1 MHRKLIEK
9 NYIYICKYFEWEEKI
24 KEEIINNSNDVL
36 VVEIECENC
45 KDKQSLM
52 VEIANK
58 LNFPSYFSY
67 NWDSLDECLNDLE
80 WIEFSSLIIV
90 LRDTEYLLA
99 NEIYN
104 LGYFY
109 DIISDSLIEWNEGR
123 NCNDYKTL
131 SKIYCVLSTVENLNL
146 LEKELKKCDI
156 QKYI

>member
-52 VEIANK
+52 TEMANK

-67 NWDSLDECLNDLE
+67 NWDSFDECLNDLE
-80 WIEFSSLIIV
+80 WIEFSNLIIV
-90 LRDTEYLLA
+90 LKDTEYLLV
-99 NEIYN
+99 NEIDN
-104 LGYFY
+104 LGCFY
-109 DIISDSLIEWNEGR
+109 DIISDSLIEWNEDR
-123 NCNDYKTL
+123 NCNDYKIL
-131 SKIYCVLSTVENLNL
+131 SKIYCVLSTVENLKL
-146 LEKELKKCDI
+146 LEKSLKM
-156 QKYI
+156 

>member
-24 KEEIINNSNDVL
+24 KEEIINKYNGVL

-45 KDKQSLM
+45 KYKQSLM

-67 NWDSLDECLNDLE
+67 NWDSFDECLNDLE
-80 WIEFSSLIIV
+80 WVEFSSLIIV
-90 LRDTEYLLA
+90 LKDTEYLLV
-99 NEIYN
+99 NEIDN

-123 NCNDYKTL
+123 NCNGYKTL

-146 LEKELKKCDI
+146 LENSLKM
-156 QKYI
+156 